1 VRLSVTRDDYFSAA
15 LELLGSGG
23 PASLKIA
30 PLCKSLNVTSGSFY
44 GYFGSMD
51 GFVTEFLAFWEQTQ
65 TERLAELSKVPSDL
79 TARVHLLKTLA
90 GTLPHDAEAAIR
102 GWAHTNPQVAQAQ
115 KAVDARR
122 VEILTELIRPA
133 VDTKRHAETLAIVG
147 VTLLVGLQQ
156 WRSPVTRKDFNRVFN
171 EYEQMVYRAIDQ
183 TSSGT
188 LK

>member
-1 VRLSVTRDDYFSAA
+1 MRLSVTRDDYFNAA
-15 LELLGSGG
+15 MELLGSAG
-23 PASLKIA
+23 PSGLKIA

-51 GFVTEFLAFWEQTQ
+51 GFVTEFLVFWERTQ

-90 GTLPHDAEAAIR
+90 AKLPHDAEAAIR
-102 GWAHTNPQVAQAQ
+102 GWAHANPQVAEAQ

-122 VEILTELIRPA
+122 VEILTELYRPA
-133 VDTKRHAETLAIVG
+133 VATRRHAETLAIMG
-147 VTLLVGLQQ
+147 ITLLVGLQQ